1 MKKMGISFLQTPAWG
16 RFQSSIGRQVIE
28 KTGDGWSALA
38 IEEKGRLAKRL
49 YCPYGPTVEN
59 AEALKAALDN
69 LASETRERKLDFL
82 RIEPVG
88 DIKSPALLK
97 LGLRRSHHD
106 VQPSHTVVNDV
117 SIDPEAITA
126 GVSQSVR
133 RYARKADKAGVT
145 YSVSYDPVDIRYFI
159 DMIHDVSARTGMK
172 PMSDFYFSH
181 IASALFPTH
190 DAGLLFAELDGQKIA
205 AIIFYNSGET
215 MSYAHAAS
223 YSQYRNITP
232 ATGLGLYAL
241 LFAHDAGC
249 TWFDWHGIAPEGA
262 SSDHRWAGFTQFKLS
277 FGGERIER
285 LGTWELPVR
294 KLRYRL
300 YRSLASLL
308 AKHR

>member
-1 MKKMGISFLQTPAWG
+1 MKNMGVNFLQTAAWG
-16 RFQSSIGRQVIE
+16 RFQDAIGREVIE
-28 KTGDGWSALA
+28 KSGDGWSYLA
-38 IEEKGRLAKRL
+38 IVEKGRFARRL

-59 AEALKAALDN
+59 AKALKAALGD
-69 LASETRERKLDFL
+69 LTTEARERKLDFL

-88 DIKSPALLK
+88 DIKFPALSK
-97 LGLRRSHHD
+97 LGLVRSHHD
-106 VQPSHTVVNDV
+106 VQPSHTVINDV

-133 RYARKADKAGVT
+133 RYARKAEKAGVT
-145 YSVSYDPVDIRYFI
+145 YSVSYDPVDIRHFI
-159 DMIHDVSARTGMK
+159 DMIHDVSTRTGMK

-190 DAGLLFAELDGQKIA
+190 DAGLLFAELDGRKIA

-223 YSQYRNITP
+223 YSEYRNITP

-241 LFAHDAGC
+241 LFAHDEGC
-249 TWFDWHGIAPEGA
+249 KWFDWHGIAPENA
-262 SSDHRWAGFTQFKLS
+262 SKSHRWAGFTQFKLS
-277 FGGERIER
+277 FGGQRVER

-294 KLRYRL
+294 KMRYRL
-300 YRSLASLL
+300 YKIVLKIAG
-308 AKHR
+308 KD